1 VIVEK
6 VASNFLSVD
15 FGFRVQ
21 PSRNM
26 LTIINNVP
34 AKISAMSTR
43 RQPKQDHIIL
53 GIKAVSILVK
63 S

>member
-1 VIVEK
+1 
-6 VASNFLSVD
+6 
-15 FGFRVQ
+15 VQ